1 MPITNTKYAFSGVQ
15 STTSPQIIYT
25 ETQQPAKQEQVKSIY
40 SNFWNLFDTDP
51 NQADIQVDYNQLIN
65 KKWLQDQNNLLKIA
79 GGPGF
84 NEKDFRK
91 LGEAAL
97 NYKKYYDENG
107 EYIGNNTRK
116 ALKAK
121 EVYDKYLA
129 RVGQFAQSLKQ
140 KRYKIDENGNP
151 VLVYE
156 GAEGFKDGYN
166 TADEAKAAYAQQQQY
181 NKDARSWAGRNY
193 MDKKDWGAL
202 KYEQEN
208 KFTNHDTVIDHLV
221 SLAGPNISEELI
233 AQAKRGSTWGKASN
247 QIFQAALD
255 NLAKTNYREAKALYN
270 SINGLY
276 GKNDKNFQFFNNT
289 SLYDGSN
296 AFTNANKRNWLES
309 EAGVADVTN
318 FYQNNNDPKLN
329 GYDDDYQDY
338 LKEQEKYKKWQKENG
353 GFGASYSTQFKQG
366 GKMNKYQQG
375 GQAPT
380 AAQMVLQALSAAQQ
394 GDQSGLQQLF
404 SDKKTA
410 QAVIQQLQ
418 KEAQEGSEE
427 AIQALEALKQIM
439 SGSKKQATMAQKG
452 AKLSY
457 IHRLATG
464 CPPGMEI
471 TYFKRGGRLCKA
483 CIEKAKKAKEGA
495 SLDNIIAKNKRRYP
509 GITDDQAAGRAPIRK
524 NGKDYYLDGDG
535 VLGEASKKGKY
546 GFGGFLE
553 YFKSGG
559 KNSVKRVSKEITD
572 DGYEMKFSDGT
583 SSNYGRNPMNGK
595 SVAIGRDGKTYKGE
609 KADSVLINDSQKTV
623 PAIKANKKKS
633 MACGGKAKKPKC
645 GTKAKCGAELE
656 KCGGKT
662 PMTKCGGKA
671 PMDKCGGKTT
681 LAKCGTE
688 LKKCGGKAKKSSPK
702 KPVVNKDKCGGKAK
716 KHAIGG
722 NLELLK
728 YMILNYNK

>member
-1 MPITNTKYAFSGVQ
+1 MPLEYDFNGIRRNTPSK
-15 STTSPQIIYT
+15 TTKT
-25 ETQQPAKQEQVKSIY
+25 IY
-40 SNFWNLFDTDP
+40 SNFENLFDDDNDP
-51 NQADIQVDYNQLIN
+51 LNGITLNYNNFTN
-65 KKWLQDQNNLLKIA
+65 KQWLRDRNNRLKIA

-91 LGEAAL
+91 FGESAL
-97 NYKKYYDENG
+97 NYYKYYDDQDTLLPNVDPG
-107 EYIGNNTRK
+107 K

-121 EVYDKYLA
+121 EEYEKYMT
-129 RVGQFAQSLKQ
+129 RVGQFAQGLRQ
-140 KRYKIDENGNP
+140 KRYGVDENGNP
-151 VLVYE
+151 LEYYE
-156 GAEGFKDGYN
+156 GEKEFTEGVKYN
-166 TADEAKAAYAQQQQY
+166 TADEARAAYAQQQQY

-193 MDKKDWGAL
+193 MDDSKYWNNQNVYDQNLEETHENVINKLAEIAGINDSDLISKAKSGNVWGANSDAIF
-202 KYEQEN
+202 K
-208 KFTNHDTVIDHLV
+208 KAIDT
-221 SLAGPNISEELI
+221 LAAKNYK
-233 AQAKRGSTWGKASN
+233 QAV
-247 QIFQAALD
+247 Q
-255 NLAKTNYREAKALYN
+255 LYN
-270 SINGLY
+270 QVKRMY
-276 GKNDKNFQFFNNT
+276 GSNKSLKFAKNST
-289 SLYDGSN
+289 LYDGSN
-296 AFTNANKRNWLES
+296 AFTDANKRNWLES
-309 EAGVADVTN
+309 KAGVQDVN
-318 FYQNNNDPKLN
+318 QFYENSNSNS
-329 GYDDDYQDY
+329 GYMGDYQDY
-338 LKEQEKYKKWQKENG
+338 VKKQKETADWQKKNG

-380 AAQMVLQALSAAQQ
+380 AAKMVLQALSAAQQ

-439 SGSKKQATMAQKG
+439 GGSKKQATIAQKG

-464 CPPGMEI
+464 CPPGTEM
-471 TYFKRGGRLCKA
+471 TYFKKGGRLCKA

-495 SLDNIIAKNKRRYP
+495 SLDSIIAKNKKRYP

-524 NGKDYYLDGDG
+524 NGKDYYLGGDG

-559 KNSVKRVSKEITD
+559 KNPVKRVSKEITD

-595 SVAIGRDGKTYKGE
+595 SVAIGRDGKTYTGE
-609 KADSVLINDSQKTV
+609 KADSVLRTDSQKTV

-633 MACGGKAKKPKC
+633 MACGGKAKK
-645 GTKAKCGAELE
+645 
-656 KCGGKT
+656 
-662 PMTKCGGKA
+662 
-671 PMDKCGGKTT
+671 
-681 LAKCGTE
+681 
-688 LKKCGGKAKKSSPK
+688 SSPK
-702 KPVVNKDKCGGKAK
+702 KPAVKKDMCGGKAK

-728 YMILNYNK
+728 SMILNYNK

>member
-1 MPITNTKYAFSGVQ
+1 MPEYSFIGIKRSTPAQIQYAATQQ
-15 STTSPQIIYT
+15 STPSKTT
-25 ETQQPAKQEQVKSIY
+25 KTIY
-40 SNFWNLFDTDP
+40 SNFEDLFDED
-51 NQADIQVDYNQLIN
+51 NNLSNGFKVNYNNLIN
-65 KKWLQDQNNLLKIA
+65 KQWLRDRNNRLKIA

-91 LGEAAL
+91 FGESAL
-97 NYKKYYDENG
+97 NYQKYYDDQG
-107 EYIGNNTRK
+107 VLRPGVDSGK

-121 EVYDKYLA
+121 EEYEKYQT
-129 RVGQFAQSLKQ
+129 RVGQFAQSLRQ
-140 KRYKIDENGNP
+140 TRYGVDENGNP
-151 VLVYE
+151 IEYYE
-156 GAEGFKDGYN
+156 GEKEFTEGDKYN
-166 TADEAKAAYAQQQQY
+166 TADEARAAYAQQQQY

-193 MDKKDWGAL
+193 MEKNNWDAL
-202 KYEQEN
+202 KYDPAN
-208 KFTNHDTVIDHLV
+208 GFKDHDTVIDHLV
-221 SLAGPNISEELI
+221 SLAGDNISKETI
-233 AQAKRGSTWGKASN
+233 DKAKKGGIWGNASN

-255 NLAKTNYREAKALYN
+255 NLAKTNYKEAIELYN
-270 SINGLY
+270 SIRNKYSDTGSFRFEK
-276 GKNDKNFQFFNNT
+276 GAT
-289 SLYDGSN
+289 LYDGSN
-296 AFTNANKRNWLES
+296 AFTDANKRNWLES
-309 EAGVADVTN
+309 EAGVNDVN
-318 FYQNNNDPKLN
+318 KFYETYKGNS
-329 GYDDDYQDY
+329 GYMDDYQDY
-338 LKEQEKYKKWQKENG
+338 VKKQKEVADWQKENG

-439 SGSKKQATMAQKG
+439 SGSKKQATIAQKG

-464 CPPGMEI
+464 CPPGMEM
-471 TYFKRGGRLCKA
+471 TYFKKGGRICKA

-495 SLDNIIAKNKRRYP
+495 SLDNIIAKNKERYP

-546 GFGGFLE
+546 GFGGFFE

-559 KNSVKRVSKEITD
+559 KNPVKRVSKEITD

-595 SVAIGRDGKTYKGE
+595 SVAIGRDGKTYTGE
-609 KADSVLINDSQKTV
+609 KADSVLRTDSQKTV

-633 MACGGKAKKPKC
+633 MACGGKAKKSKC

-662 PMTKCGGKA
+662 PM
-671 PMDKCGGKTT
+671 DKCGGKTT
-681 LAKCGTE
+681 LAKCGAE
-688 LKKCGGKAKKSSPK
+688 LEKCGGKAKKISSK
-702 KPVVNKDKCGGKAK
+702 KPTVNKDKCGGKAK

>member
-1 MPITNTKYAFSGVQ
+1 MAI
-15 STTSPQIIYT
+15 
-25 ETQQPAKQEQVKSIY
+25 E
-40 SNFWNLFDTDP
+40 
-51 NQADIQVDYNQLIN
+51 IN
-65 KKWLQDQNNLLKIA
+65 KENNTENNTVTVQTPWGYSPRNQVTQVNRTPTIYDQSLTQGLSTLLQQNSSISDLSSDEHL
-79 GGPGF
+79 GGQEVNRYFKAKNF
-84 NEKDFRK
+84 NANNSEKDTFKRYMNNRK
-91 LGEAAL
+91 
-97 NYKKYYDENG
+97 NQ
-107 EYIGNNTRK
+107 
-116 ALKAK
+116 
-121 EVYDKYLA
+121 KYLGSSQYKYDQTVLNGMLQRANEMDA
-129 RVGQFAQSLKQ
+129 RYDPLTGDKFYYGEKGYDQGVSASDWQTANSQYTTARENYAKSLIASKYNDYLKQ
-140 KRYKIDENGNP
+140 KLNDDTWKGDNSYGWNGTPGLTKAN
-151 VLVYE
+151 VYRLIQ
-156 GAEGFKDGYN
+156 
-166 TADEAKAAYAQQQQY
+166 KA
-181 NKDARSWAGRNY
+181 
-193 MDKKDWGAL
+193 
-202 KYEQEN
+202 
-208 KFTNHDTVIDHLV
+208 
-221 SLAGPNISEELI
+221 
-233 AQAKRGSTWGKASN
+233 
-247 QIFQAALD
+247 
-255 NLAKTNYREAKALYN
+255 
-270 SINGLY
+270 
-276 GKNDKNFQFFNNT
+276 
-289 SLYDGSN
+289 
-296 AFTNANKRNWLES
+296 
-309 EAGVADVTN
+309 
-318 FYQNNNDPKLN
+318 
-329 GYDDDYQDY
+329 
-338 LKEQEKYKKWQKENG
+338 QKENG
-353 GFGASYSTQFKQG
+353 LVLGSGKTLANYENADLNNFIFGDKSKAAFGEALKYYKSYNPALYNAIIKDENFKNFIGNESYTEIKDLDPKQEGLGEWWNTTGKIDQRLVNEIDEQANNTQEVRNYLKQQQEAQQRQSTPAKFTSATLTLFKQG

-495 SLDNIIAKNKRRYP
+495 S
-509 GITDDQAAGRAPIRK
+509 
-524 NGKDYYLDGDG
+524 GDG
-535 VLGEASKKGKY
+535 VLSEAPKRSKY
-546 GFGGFLE
+546 GFGGFFE

-559 KNSVKRVSKEITD
+559 KNPVKRVSKEITD

-595 SVAIGRDGKTYKGE
+595 SVAIGRDGKTYTGE
-609 KADSVLINDSQKTV
+609 KADSVLRTDSQKTV

-633 MACGGKAKKPKC
+633 MACGGKAKKSKC

-702 KPVVNKDKCGGKAK
+702 KPIVNKDKCGGKAK

>member
-1 MPITNTKYAFSGVQ
+1 MGIKYSFTGIERDTPTQMQYAATQKPIPSRTTK
-15 STTSPQIIYT
+15 T
-25 ETQQPAKQEQVKSIY
+25 IY
-40 SNFWNLFDTDP
+40 SNFEDLFDED
-51 NQADIQVDYNQLIN
+51 NNLSNGFKLNYNNLIN
-65 KKWLQDQNNLLKIA
+65 KQWLRDRNNRLKIA

-91 LGEAAL
+91 FGEAAL
-97 NYKKYYDENG
+97 NYKKYYTDNDEYREG
-107 EYIGNNTRK
+107 TNTRE

-121 EVYDKYLA
+121 EDYEKYLA
-129 RVGQFAQSLKQ
+129 IVGQFAQGLRQ
-140 KRYKIDENGNP
+140 KRYGVDENGNP
-151 VLVYE
+151 VEYYE
-156 GAEGFKDGYN
+156 GEEKFNKEGKYN
-166 TADEAKAAYAQQQQY
+166 TAEEAKAAYAQQQQY

-193 MDKKDWGAL
+193 MEDSEYWDGQNVYDPNLGQTHEDVINKLANIAEITDSDLISKAKQGKVWGTNSDAIFRKAIDTLAAKD
-202 KYEQEN
+202 YQ
-208 KFTNHDTVIDHLV
+208 
-221 SLAGPNISEELI
+221 
-233 AQAKRGSTWGKASN
+233 KAV
-247 QIFQAALD
+247 Q
-255 NLAKTNYREAKALYN
+255 LYN
-270 SINGLY
+270 QVKGMY
-276 GKNDKNFQFFNNT
+276 GSDKPLQFVKNFT
-289 SLYDGSN
+289 LYDGSN
-296 AFTNANKRNWLES
+296 AFTKANKRNWLES
-309 EAGVADVTN
+309 KAGVEDVKN
-318 FYQNNNDPKLN
+318 YYNRDGQNP
-329 GYDDDYQDY
+329 GYMDDYQDY
-338 LKEQEKYKKWQKENG
+338 VKKQKEVADWQKENG

-439 SGSKKQATMAQKG
+439 GGSKKQATMAQKG

-464 CPPGMEI
+464 CPPGMEM
-471 TYFKRGGRLCKA
+471 TYFKKGGRLCKA

-495 SLDNIIAKNKRRYP
+495 SLDNIIAKNKERYP

-524 NGKDYYLDGDG
+524 NGKDYYLGGDG
-535 VLGEASKKGKY
+535 VLSEAPKRSKY
-546 GFGGFLE
+546 GFGGFFE
-553 YFKSGG
+553 YFK
-559 KNSVKRVSKEITD
+559 
-572 DGYEMKFSDGT
+572 
-583 SSNYGRNPMNGK
+583 
-595 SVAIGRDGKTYKGE
+595 
-609 KADSVLINDSQKTV
+609 
-623 PAIKANKKKS
+623 
-633 MACGGKAKKPKC
+633 CGGKPKKPKC

-656 KCGGKT
+656 KCGGKTPMDKCGGKT

>member
-1 MPITNTKYAFSGVQ
+1 MPNPNTNTNTKYAFSGIQ
-15 STTSPQIIYT
+15 STTSPQIIYSQ
-25 ETQQPAKQEQVKSIY
+25 TQQPAKQEQVKSIY
-40 SNFWNLFDTDP
+40 SNFWDLFDEDP
-51 NQADIQVDYNQLIN
+51 NQADIQVDYNKLMD

-79 GGPGF
+79 GGTGF

-97 NYKKYYDENG
+97 KYKQYYGPNG
-107 EYIGNNTRK
+107 EYIGNDTKK

-140 KRYKIDENGNP
+140 KRYTVDKDGNP

-156 GAEGFKDGYN
+156 GAEGFNDGYN

-208 KFTNHDTVIDHLV
+208 KFTNHDAVIDHLV

-309 EAGVADVTN
+309 EAGVADVTD

-329 GYDDDYQDY
+329 GYDDDYKDY

-483 CIEKAKKAKEGA
+483 CIEKAKKAKERA
-495 SLDNIIAKNKRRYP
+495 SS
-509 GITDDQAAGRAPIRK
+509 
-524 NGKDYYLDGDG
+524 DG
-535 VLGEASKKGKY
+535 VLSEAPKRSKY
-546 GFGGFLE
+546 GFGGFFE

-559 KNSVKRVSKEITD
+559 KNPVKRVSKEITD

-595 SVAIGRDGKTYKGE
+595 SVAIGRDGKTYTGE
-609 KADSVLINDSQKTV
+609 KADSVLRTDSQKTV

-633 MACGGKAKKPKC
+633 MACGGKAKKSKC
-645 GTKAKCGAELE
+645 GTKAKCGAELK

-662 PMTKCGGKA
+662 

-681 LAKCGTE
+681 LAKCGAE
-688 LKKCGGKAKKSSPK
+688 LEKCGGKAKKISSK
-702 KPVVNKDKCGGKAK
+702 KPAVNKDKCGGKAK

>member
-1 MPITNTKYAFSGVQ
+1 MAIENNKENNTENNTITVQ
-15 STTSPQIIYT
+15 TPWGYSPRNQVTQVNRTPTIYDQSLTQGLSTLV
-25 ETQQPAKQEQVKSIY
+25 QQNSSISDLSNDAHLGGQEVNRYFKAK
-40 SNFWNLFDTDP
+40 NFN
-51 NQADIQVDYNQLIN
+51 A
-65 KKWLQDQNNLLKIA
+65 NNL
-79 GGPGF
+79 
-84 NEKDFRK
+84 EKDTFKR
-91 LGEAAL
+91 
-97 NYKKYYDENG
+97 YM
-107 EYIGNNTRK
+107 NNRNNQ
-116 ALKAK
+116 
-121 EVYDKYLA
+121 KYLGSSQYKYDQTVLNGMLQRANEMDA
-129 RVGQFAQSLKQ
+129 RYDPLTGDKFYYGEKGYDQGVSASDWQTANSQYTTARENYAKSLIASKYNDYLKQ
-140 KRYKIDENGNP
+140 KLNDNTWKGDSSYGWNGTPGLTKANVYRLIQKAQKENGL
-151 VLVYE
+151 VLGSGKTLANYE
-156 GAEGFKDGYN
+156 NTDLNNFKFGDKS
-166 TADEAKAAYAQQQQY
+166 KAAF
-181 NKDARSWAGRNY
+181 GE
-193 MDKKDWGAL
+193 AL
-202 KYEQEN
+202 EYYKSHN
-208 KFTNHDTVIDHLV
+208 
-221 SLAGPNISEELI
+221 P
-233 AQAKRGSTWGKASN
+233 
-247 QIFQAALD
+247 
-255 NLAKTNYREAKALYN
+255 ALYN
-270 SINGLY
+270 AII
-276 GKNDKNFQFFNNT
+276 KDKNFQNFIGNENYTEIKDLDPKQEGLGEWWDTTGKIDSRLVNDIDEKANNT
-289 SLYDGSN
+289 QEV
-296 AFTNANKRNWLES
+296 R
-309 EAGVADVTN
+309 
-318 FYQNNNDPKLN
+318 
-329 GYDDDYQDY
+329 DY
-338 LKEQEKYKKWQKENG
+338 LKKQQEAQQRQ
-353 GFGASYSTQFKQG
+353 STPAKFTSATLTLFKQG

-471 TYFKRGGRLCKA
+471 TYFKKGGRLCKA

-495 SLDNIIAKNKRRYP
+495 SGNEVLSEAPKR
-509 GITDDQAAGRAPIRK
+509 
-524 NGKDYYLDGDG
+524 
-535 VLGEASKKGKY
+535 SKY
-546 GFGGFLE
+546 GFGGFFE

-559 KNSVKRVSKEITD
+559 KNPVKRVSKEITD

-595 SVAIGRDGKTYKGE
+595 SVAIGRDGKTYTGE
-609 KADSVLINDSQKTV
+609 KADSVLRTDSQKTV

-633 MACGGKAKKPKC
+633 MACGGKAKKSKC
-645 GTKAKCGAELE
+645 GTKAKCGAELK

-662 PMTKCGGKA
+662 

-681 LAKCGTE
+681 LAKCGAE
-688 LKKCGGKAKKSSPK
+688 LEKCGGKAKKISSK

>member
-1 MPITNTKYAFSGVQ
+1 MAIDNNKENNKENNTGIVQ
-15 STTSPQIIYT
+15 TPWGYSPRNQVTQVNRTPTIYDQSLTQGLSTLL
-25 ETQQPAKQEQVKSIY
+25 QQNSSISDLSSDEHLGGQEVNRYFKAK
-40 SNFWNLFDTDP
+40 NFN
-51 NQADIQVDYNQLIN
+51 A
-65 KKWLQDQNNLLKIA
+65 NNL
-79 GGPGF
+79 
-84 NEKDFRK
+84 EKDTFKRYMNNRK
-91 LGEAAL
+91 
-97 NYKKYYDENG
+97 NQ
-107 EYIGNNTRK
+107 
-116 ALKAK
+116 
-121 EVYDKYLA
+121 KYLGSSQYMYDQTVLNGMLQRANEMDA
-129 RVGQFAQSLKQ
+129 RYDPLTGNKFYYGEEGYDQGVSASDWQTANSQYTTARENYAKSLIASKYNDYLKQ
-140 KRYKIDENGNP
+140 KLNDDTWKGDDSYGWNGTPGLTKEN
-151 VLVYE
+151 VYRLIQ
-156 GAEGFKDGYN
+156 
-166 TADEAKAAYAQQQQY
+166 KA
-181 NKDARSWAGRNY
+181 
-193 MDKKDWGAL
+193 
-202 KYEQEN
+202 
-208 KFTNHDTVIDHLV
+208 
-221 SLAGPNISEELI
+221 
-233 AQAKRGSTWGKASN
+233 
-247 QIFQAALD
+247 
-255 NLAKTNYREAKALYN
+255 
-270 SINGLY
+270 
-276 GKNDKNFQFFNNT
+276 
-289 SLYDGSN
+289 
-296 AFTNANKRNWLES
+296 
-309 EAGVADVTN
+309 
-318 FYQNNNDPKLN
+318 
-329 GYDDDYQDY
+329 
-338 LKEQEKYKKWQKENG
+338 QKENG
-353 GFGASYSTQFKQG
+353 LVLGSGKTLADYENTDLNNFIFGDKSKAAFGEALKYYKSYNPALYNAIIKDQNFKNFIGNESYTEIKDLDPKQEGLGEWWNTTGKIDQRLVNEIDEQANNTQAVRDYLKQQQEAQQKQRTPAKFTSATLTLLKRG

-495 SLDNIIAKNKRRYP
+495 SLNNIIAKNKERYP

-524 NGKDYYLDGDG
+524 NGKDYYLGGDG
-535 VLGEASKKGKY
+535 VLSEAPKRSKY
-546 GFGGFLE
+546 GFGGFFE

-559 KNSVKRVSKEITD
+559 KNPVKRVSKEITD

-595 SVAIGRDGKTYKGE
+595 SVAIGRDGKTYTGE
-609 KADSVLINDSQKTV
+609 KADSVLRTDSQKTV
-623 PAIKANKKKS
+623 PAIKANKKES
-633 MACGGKAKKPKC
+633 MACGGKAKKSKC
-645 GTKAKCGAELE
+645 RIKAKCGAELE

>member
-1 MPITNTKYAFSGVQ
+1 MADPNTNTTYSFSGIQ
-15 STTSPQIIYT
+15 STTSPQIIYSQ
-25 ETQQPAKQEQVKSIY
+25 TQQPAKQEQVKSIY
-40 SNFWNLFDTDP
+40 SNFWDLFDENP
-51 NQADIQVDYNQLIN
+51 NQADIQVDYNKLMN

-79 GGPGF
+79 GGTGF

-97 NYKKYYDENG
+97 NYQKYYDPNG
-107 EYIGNNTRK
+107 KYIGNDTKK

-140 KRYKIDENGNP
+140 KRYTVDKDGNP

-166 TADEAKAAYAQQQQY
+166 TADEAKAAYTQKQQY

-193 MDKKDWGAL
+193 MEKKDWGAL
-202 KYEQEN
+202 KYKQEN
-208 KFTNHDTVIDHLV
+208 KFTNHDAVIDHLV

-276 GKNDKNFQFFNNT
+276 GKNDENFQFFNNT

-296 AFTNANKRNWLES
+296 AFTDANKRNWLES
-309 EAGVADVTN
+309 KAGVDDVTD
-318 FYQNNNDPKLN
+318 FYKNDNPEFN
-329 GYDDDYQDY
+329 GYYDDYKDY
-338 LKEQEKYKKWQKENG
+338 VKNQEEYKKWQKENG

-464 CPPGMEI
+464 CPPGMEM
-471 TYFKRGGRLCKA
+471 TYFKKGGRLCKA

-495 SLDNIIAKNKRRYP
+495 SLDNIIAKNKERYP

-524 NGKDYYLDGDG
+524 NGKDYYLGGDG
-535 VLGEASKKGKY
+535 VLSEAPKRSKY
-546 GFGGFLE
+546 GFGGFFE
-553 YFKSGG
+553 YFK
-559 KNSVKRVSKEITD
+559 
-572 DGYEMKFSDGT
+572 
-583 SSNYGRNPMNGK
+583 
-595 SVAIGRDGKTYKGE
+595 
-609 KADSVLINDSQKTV
+609 
-623 PAIKANKKKS
+623 
-633 MACGGKAKKPKC
+633 CGGKPKKPKC

-656 KCGGKT
+656 KCGGKTPMDKCGGKT

-728 YMILNYNK
+728 SMILNYNK

>member
-1 MPITNTKYAFSGVQ
+1 MAIENNKENNIENNTVTVQ
-15 STTSPQIIYT
+15 TPWGYSPRNQVTQVNRIPTIYDQSLTQGLSTLL
-25 ETQQPAKQEQVKSIY
+25 QQNSSISDLSSDEHLGGQEVNRYFKAK
-40 SNFWNLFDTDP
+40 NFN
-51 NQADIQVDYNQLIN
+51 A
-65 KKWLQDQNNLLKIA
+65 NNS
-79 GGPGF
+79 
-84 NEKDFRK
+84 EKDTFKRYMNNRK
-91 LGEAAL
+91 
-97 NYKKYYDENG
+97 NQ
-107 EYIGNNTRK
+107 
-116 ALKAK
+116 
-121 EVYDKYLA
+121 KYLGSSQYKYDQTVLNGMLQRANEMDA
-129 RVGQFAQSLKQ
+129 RYDPLTGDKFYYGEKGYDQGVSASDWQTANSQYTTARENYAKSLIASKYNDYLKQ
-140 KRYKIDENGNP
+140 KLNDDTWKGDNSYGWNGTPGLTKAN
-151 VLVYE
+151 VYRLIQ
-156 GAEGFKDGYN
+156 
-166 TADEAKAAYAQQQQY
+166 KA
-181 NKDARSWAGRNY
+181 
-193 MDKKDWGAL
+193 
-202 KYEQEN
+202 
-208 KFTNHDTVIDHLV
+208 
-221 SLAGPNISEELI
+221 
-233 AQAKRGSTWGKASN
+233 
-247 QIFQAALD
+247 
-255 NLAKTNYREAKALYN
+255 
-270 SINGLY
+270 
-276 GKNDKNFQFFNNT
+276 
-289 SLYDGSN
+289 
-296 AFTNANKRNWLES
+296 
-309 EAGVADVTN
+309 
-318 FYQNNNDPKLN
+318 
-329 GYDDDYQDY
+329 
-338 LKEQEKYKKWQKENG
+338 QKENG
-353 GFGASYSTQFKQG
+353 LVLGSGKTLANYENADLNNFIFGDKSKAAFGEALKYYKSYNPALYNAIIKDENFKNFIGNESYTEIKDLDPKQEGLGEWWNTTGKIDQRLVNEIDEQANNTQEVRNYLKQQQEAQQRQSTPAKFTSATLTLFKQG

-495 SLDNIIAKNKRRYP
+495 SGDEVLSEAPKR
-509 GITDDQAAGRAPIRK
+509 
-524 NGKDYYLDGDG
+524 
-535 VLGEASKKGKY
+535 SKY
-546 GFGGFLE
+546 GFGGFFE

-559 KNSVKRVSKEITD
+559 KNPVKRVSKEITD

-595 SVAIGRDGKTYKGE
+595 SVAIGRDGKTYTGE
-609 KADSVLINDSQKTV
+609 KADSVLRTDSQKTV

-633 MACGGKAKKPKC
+633 MACGGKAKKSKC

-671 PMDKCGGKTT
+671 PMDKCGGKTA

-702 KPVVNKDKCGGKAK
+702 KPIVNKDKCGGKAK

>member
-1 MPITNTKYAFSGVQ
+1 MAEPKYKFTGIERDTPTRTQYAAAQKPTPSRITKT
-15 STTSPQIIYT
+15 
-25 ETQQPAKQEQVKSIY
+25 IY
-40 SNFWNLFDTDP
+40 SNFEDLFDDDNNIDNGVTL
-51 NQADIQVDYNQLIN
+51 NYNNLIN
-65 KKWLQDQNNLLKIA
+65 KQWLRDRNNRLKIA

-91 LGEAAL
+91 FGEAAL
-97 NYKKYYDENG
+97 NYKKYYTDNDEYREG
-107 EYIGNNTRK
+107 TNTRE

-121 EVYDKYLA
+121 EEYEKYLA
-129 RVGQFAQSLKQ
+129 RVGQFAQSLRQ
-140 KRYKIDENGNP
+140 KRYGVDENGNP
-151 VLVYE
+151 IEYYE
-156 GAEGFKDGYN
+156 GEEKFGTEGNNYS

-193 MDKKDWGAL
+193 MEDSKYWDGQNVYDQNLGQTHEDVINNLANIAGITDSDLISKAKSKNIWGA
-202 KYEQEN
+202 N
-208 KFTNHDTVIDHLV
+208 SD
-221 SLAGPNISEELI
+221 A
-233 AQAKRGSTWGKASN
+233 
-247 QIFQAALD
+247 IFQKAIDTLAAKDYL
-255 NLAKTNYREAKALYN
+255 KAVQLYN
-270 SINGLY
+270 QVKGMY
-276 GKNDKNFQFFNNT
+276 GSDKPLKFAKNFT
-289 SLYDGSN
+289 LYDGSN
-296 AFTNANKRNWLES
+296 AFTKANKRNWLES
-309 EAGVADVTN
+309 KAGVEDVKS
-318 FYQNNNDPKLN
+318 YYDRDKQNP
-329 GYDDDYQDY
+329 GYMDDYQDY
-338 LKEQEKYKKWQKENG
+338 VQKQKEVADWQKENG

-439 SGSKKQATMAQKG
+439 GGSKKQATMAQKG

-471 TYFKRGGRLCKA
+471 TYFKRGGQICKA

-524 NGKDYYLDGDG
+524 NGKDYYLGGDG
-535 VLGEASKKGKY
+535 VLSEAPKRSKY
-546 GFGGFLE
+546 GFGGFFE
-553 YFKSGG
+553 YFKCGG
-559 KNSVKRVSKEITD
+559 KNPVKRVSKEITD

-595 SVAIGRDGKTYKGE
+595 SVAIGRDGKTYTGE
-609 KADSVLINDSQKTV
+609 KADSVLRTDSQKTV

-633 MACGGKAKKPKC
+633 MACGGKAKKSKC
-645 GTKAKCGAELE
+645 GTKAKCGAELK

-662 PMTKCGGKA
+662 

-681 LAKCGTE
+681 LAKCGAE
-688 LKKCGGKAKKSSPK
+688 LEKCGGKAKKISSK

>member
-1 MPITNTKYAFSGVQ
+1 MADPNTNTNTTYSFSGIQ
-15 STTSPQIIYT
+15 STTSPQIIYSQ
-25 ETQQPAKQEQVKSIY
+25 TQQPAKQKQVKSIY

-51 NQADIQVDYNQLIN
+51 NQADIQVDYNKLMD

-79 GGPGF
+79 RGTGF

-97 NYKKYYDENG
+97 KYKQYYGPNG
-107 EYIGNNTRK
+107 EYIGNDTKK

-140 KRYKIDENGNP
+140 KRYTVDKDGNP

-156 GAEGFKDGYN
+156 GAEGFDDGYE
-166 TADEAKAAYAQQQQY
+166 TADAAKAAYTQQQQY
-181 NKDARSWAGRNY
+181 NKDARSWAGKNY
-193 MDKKDWGAL
+193 MENEEYWKAL
-202 KYEQEN
+202 KDDSFN
-208 KFTNHDTVIDHLV
+208 NFADHDAVIDYLV
-221 SLAGPNISEELI
+221 SQAGDDISKETI
-233 AQAKRGSTWGKASN
+233 AQAKKGKVWGDYSN

-255 NLAKTNYREAKALYN
+255 NVAKTNYKKAVQLYN

-276 GKNDKNFQFFNNT
+276 GKKNKNFRFDGDT
-289 SLYDGSN
+289 TLYNGTN
-296 AFTNANKRNWLES
+296 AFTNTNKRNWLES
-309 EAGVADVTN
+309 RDGVNDITD
-318 FYQNNNDPKLN
+318 FYSKIKDDEDKS
-329 GYDDDYQDY
+329 GYLDDYDAY
-338 LKEQEKYKKWQKENG
+338 YKKQQEDNDWKKENG

-495 SLDNIIAKNKRRYP
+495 S
-509 GITDDQAAGRAPIRK
+509 
-524 NGKDYYLDGDG
+524 GDG
-535 VLGEASKKGKY
+535 VLSEAPKRSKY
-546 GFGGFLE
+546 GFGGFFE

-559 KNSVKRVSKEITD
+559 KNPVKRVSKEITD

-595 SVAIGRDGKTYKGE
+595 SVAIGRDGKTYTGE
-609 KADSVLINDSQKTV
+609 KADSVLRTDSQKTV

-633 MACGGKAKKPKC
+633 MACGGKAKKSKC
-645 GTKAKCGAELE
+645 GTKAKCGAELK

-662 PMTKCGGKA
+662 

-681 LAKCGTE
+681 LAKCGAE
-688 LKKCGGKAKKSSPK
+688 LEKCGGKAKKISSK

>member
-1 MPITNTKYAFSGVQ
+1 MAI
-15 STTSPQIIYT
+15 
-25 ETQQPAKQEQVKSIY
+25 E
-40 SNFWNLFDTDP
+40 
-51 NQADIQVDYNQLIN
+51 IN
-65 KKWLQDQNNLLKIA
+65 KENNTENNTVTVQTPWGYSPRNQVTQVNRTPTIYDQSLTQGLSTLLQQNSSISDLSSDEHL
-79 GGPGF
+79 GGQEVNRYFKAKNF
-84 NEKDFRK
+84 NANNSEKDTFKRYMNNRK
-91 LGEAAL
+91 NQKYLGSSQYKYDQTVL
-97 NYKKYYDENG
+97 NGMLQRANEMDARYDPLTGNKFYYG
-107 EYIGNNTRK
+107 EKGYDQGVSASDWQTANSQYTTARDDYAKSLI
-116 ALKAK
+116 AK
-121 EVYDKYLA
+121 EYDNYL
-129 RVGQFAQSLKQ
+129 QNSLKNTSWKDNSQ
-140 KRYKIDENGNP
+140 YGWTGGSELTQTD
-151 VLVYE
+151 VYNLIKHA
-156 GAEGFKDGYN
+156 G
-166 TADEAKAAYAQQQQY
+166 
-181 NKDARSWAGRNY
+181 DAGS
-193 MDKKDWGAL
+193 
-202 KYEQEN
+202 
-208 KFTNHDTVIDHLV
+208 
-221 SLAGPNISEELI
+221 ELI
-233 AQAKRGSTWGKASN
+233 LNKRLDAYSDNDYKNFKFGDKSKKA
-247 QIFQAALD
+247 F
-255 NLAKTNYREAKALYN
+255 AKALDYYKKNNPALYNAILNSNNYGEFLGNNANYTKIDRLEPTKEGMSKWWEETKNNNQKLVN
-270 SINGLY
+270 SI
-276 GKNDKNFQFFNNT
+276 DEQ
-289 SLYDGSN
+289 
-296 AFTNANKRNWLES
+296 ANSTANVKQYL
-309 EAGVADVTN
+309 
-318 FYQNNNDPKLN
+318 
-329 GYDDDYQDY
+329 DD
-338 LKEQEKYKKWQKENG
+338 QKE
-353 GFGASYSTQFKQG
+353 AQQKQSTPAKFTSANLTLFKQG

-495 SLDNIIAKNKRRYP
+495 SGN
-509 GITDDQAAGRAPIRK
+509 
-524 NGKDYYLDGDG
+524 G
-535 VLGEASKKGKY
+535 VLSEAPKRSKY
-546 GFGGFLE
+546 GFGGFFE

-559 KNSVKRVSKEITD
+559 KNPVKRVSKEITD

-595 SVAIGRDGKTYKGE
+595 SVAIGRDGKTYTGE
-609 KADSVLINDSQKTV
+609 KADSVLRTDSQKTV

-633 MACGGKAKKPKC
+633 MACGGKAKKSKC
-645 GTKAKCGAELE
+645 GTKAKCGAELK

-662 PMTKCGGKA
+662 

-702 KPVVNKDKCGGKAK
+702 KPIVNKDKCGGKAK

>member
-1 MPITNTKYAFSGVQ
+1 MPNYSFIGIKRDTPTQTQYAA
-15 STTSPQIIYT
+15 
-25 ETQQPAKQEQVKSIY
+25 TQQPTPSRTTKTIY
-40 SNFWNLFDTDP
+40 SNFEDLFDED
-51 NQADIQVDYNQLIN
+51 NNLDNGFKLNYNNLIN
-65 KKWLQDQNNLLKIA
+65 KQWLRDRNNRLKIA

-91 LGEAAL
+91 FGESAL
-97 NYKKYYDENG
+97 NYQKYYTDKDKLRSDVDSG
-107 EYIGNNTRK
+107 K

-121 EVYDKYLA
+121 EEYEKYLA
-129 RVGQFAQSLKQ
+129 RVGQFAQGLRQ
-140 KRYKIDENGNP
+140 KRYGVDENGNP
-151 VLVYE
+151 VEYYE
-156 GAEGFKDGYN
+156 GEEEFNKGGKYN
-166 TADEAKAAYAQQQQY
+166 TAEEAKAAYAQQQQY

-193 MDKKDWGAL
+193 MEKKDWDAL
-202 KYEQEN
+202 EYNPATSFKD
-208 KFTNHDTVIDHLV
+208 HDAVIDHLV
-221 SLAGPNISEELI
+221 SLAGDNISQETI
-233 AQAKRGSTWGKASN
+233 DKAKKGGIWGNASN

-255 NLAKTNYREAKALYN
+255 NLAKTNYREARALYN
-270 SINGLY
+270 SIRNKYSSTGSFRFEK
-276 GKNDKNFQFFNNT
+276 GAT
-289 SLYDGSN
+289 LYDGSN
-296 AFTNANKRNWLES
+296 AFTDANKRNWLES
-309 EAGVADVTN
+309 KAGVNDITN
-318 FYQNNNDPKLN
+318 FYKNDNPEFN
-329 GYDDDYQDY
+329 GYYDDYKDY
-338 LKEQEKYKKWQKENG
+338 VKNQEEYKKWQKENG

-464 CPPGMEI
+464 CPPGMEM
-471 TYFKRGGRLCKA
+471 TYFKKGGRLCKA

-495 SLDNIIAKNKRRYP
+495 SLDNIIAKNKERYP

-524 NGKDYYLDGDG
+524 NGKDYYLGGDG
-535 VLGEASKKGKY
+535 VLSEAPKRSKY
-546 GFGGFLE
+546 GFGGFFE
-553 YFKSGG
+553 YFK
-559 KNSVKRVSKEITD
+559 
-572 DGYEMKFSDGT
+572 
-583 SSNYGRNPMNGK
+583 
-595 SVAIGRDGKTYKGE
+595 
-609 KADSVLINDSQKTV
+609 
-623 PAIKANKKKS
+623 
-633 MACGGKAKKPKC
+633 CGGKPKKPKC

-656 KCGGKT
+656 KCGGKTPMDKCGGKT

-728 YMILNYNK
+728 SMILNYNK

>member
-15 STTSPQIIYT
+15 STNSPQIIYT

-107 EYIGNNTRK
+107 EYIGNDTRK

-208 KFTNHDTVIDHLV
+208 KFTNHDAVIDHLV
-221 SLAGPNISEELI
+221 SLAGDNISQETI
-233 AQAKRGSTWGKASN
+233 DKAKKGGIWGNASN

-439 SGSKKQATMAQKG
+439 SKSKKQATMAQKG

-471 TYFKRGGRLCKA
+471 TYYKRGGRLCKA
-483 CIEKAKKAKEGA
+483 CIEKAKKAKEGE
-495 SLDNIIAKNKRRYP
+495 KKK
-509 GITDDQAAGRAPIRK
+509 K
-524 NGKDYYLDGDG
+524 NGKDSYLGGDG
-535 VLGEASKKGKY
+535 VLSEAPKKGKY
-546 GFGGFLE
+546 GFGGFFE

-559 KNSVKRVSKEITD
+559 KNPVKRVSKEITD

-595 SVAIGRDGKTYKGE
+595 SVAIGRDGKTYTGE
-609 KADSVLINDSQKTV
+609 KADSVLRTDSQKTV

-633 MACGGKAKKPKC
+633 MACGGKAKKSKC
-645 GTKAKCGAELE
+645 GTKAKCGAELK

-662 PMTKCGGKA
+662 

-681 LAKCGTE
+681 LAKCGAE
-688 LKKCGGKAKKSSPK
+688 LEKCGGKAKKISSK

>member
-1 MPITNTKYAFSGVQ
+1 MAIENNKENNTENNTVTVQ
-15 STTSPQIIYT
+15 TPWGYSPRNQVTQVNRIPTIYDQSLTQGLSTLL
-25 ETQQPAKQEQVKSIY
+25 QQNSSISDLSSDEHLGGQEVNRYFKAK
-40 SNFWNLFDTDP
+40 NFN
-51 NQADIQVDYNQLIN
+51 A
-65 KKWLQDQNNLLKIA
+65 NNS
-79 GGPGF
+79 
-84 NEKDFRK
+84 EKDTFKRYMNNRK
-91 LGEAAL
+91 
-97 NYKKYYDENG
+97 NQ
-107 EYIGNNTRK
+107 
-116 ALKAK
+116 
-121 EVYDKYLA
+121 KYLA
-129 RVGQFAQSLKQ
+129 SSQYKYDQTVLNGMLQRANEMDARYDPLTGDKFYYGEKGYDQGVSASDWQTANSQYTTARENYAKSLIASKYNDYLKQ
-140 KRYKIDENGNP
+140 KLNDDTWKSDKSYGWN
-151 VLVYE
+151 
-156 GAEGFKDGYN
+156 GAEN
-166 TADEAKAAYAQQQQY
+166 LTKANVY
-181 NKDARSWAGRNY
+181 R
-193 MDKKDWGAL
+193 
-202 KYEQEN
+202 
-208 KFTNHDTVIDHLV
+208 
-221 SLAGPNISEELI
+221 LI
-233 AQAKRGSTWGKASN
+233 QKA
-247 QIFQAALD
+247 
-255 NLAKTNYREAKALYN
+255 
-270 SINGLY
+270 
-276 GKNDKNFQFFNNT
+276 
-289 SLYDGSN
+289 
-296 AFTNANKRNWLES
+296 
-309 EAGVADVTN
+309 
-318 FYQNNNDPKLN
+318 
-329 GYDDDYQDY
+329 
-338 LKEQEKYKKWQKENG
+338 QKENG
-353 GFGASYSTQFKQG
+353 LVLGSGKTLANYENADLNNFIFGDKSKAAFGEALKYYKSYNPALYNAIIKDENFKNFIGNESYTEIKDLDPKQEGLGEWWNTTGKIDQRLVNEIDEQANNTQEVRNYLKKQQEAQQRQSTPAKFTSATLTLFKQG

-495 SLDNIIAKNKRRYP
+495 S
-509 GITDDQAAGRAPIRK
+509 
-524 NGKDYYLDGDG
+524 GDG
-535 VLGEASKKGKY
+535 VLSEAPKRSKY
-546 GFGGFLE
+546 GFGGFFE
-553 YFKSGG
+553 YFK
-559 KNSVKRVSKEITD
+559 
-572 DGYEMKFSDGT
+572 
-583 SSNYGRNPMNGK
+583 
-595 SVAIGRDGKTYKGE
+595 
-609 KADSVLINDSQKTV
+609 
-623 PAIKANKKKS
+623 
-633 MACGGKAKKPKC
+633 CGGKPKKPKC

-656 KCGGKT
+656 KCGGKTPMDKCGGKT

>member
-1 MPITNTKYAFSGVQ
+1 MAEPKYSFIGIERDTPTQTQYAAAQKPTSSRITKT
-15 STTSPQIIYT
+15 
-25 ETQQPAKQEQVKSIY
+25 IY
-40 SNFWNLFDTDP
+40 SNFEDLFDDDNNIDNGVTL
-51 NQADIQVDYNQLIN
+51 NYNNLIN
-65 KKWLQDQNNLLKIA
+65 KQWLRDRNNRLKIA

-91 LGEAAL
+91 FGESAL
-97 NYKKYYDENG
+97 NYQKYYDDQDVLRPG
-107 EYIGNNTRK
+107 IDSGK

-121 EVYDKYLA
+121 EQYEKYQT
-129 RVGQFAQSLKQ
+129 RVGQFAQGLRQ
-140 KRYKIDENGNP
+140 KRYGVDENGNP
-151 VLVYE
+151 IEYYE
-156 GAEGFKDGYN
+156 GEEKFGTEGNNYS

-181 NKDARSWAGRNY
+181 NKDARSWAGRDY
-193 MDKKDWGAL
+193 MENKDYWNNL
-202 KYEQEN
+202 KYDKDIWSDHN
-208 KFTNHDTVIDHLV
+208 AVIDHLV
-221 SLAGPNISEELI
+221 KVAGITDNDLI
-233 AQAKRGSTWGKASN
+233 GKAKSGKTWGTYSN

-255 NLAKTNYREAKALYN
+255 KLAKTDYKEAVKLHN
-270 SINGLY
+270 TINGLY
-276 GKNDKNFQFFNNT
+276 GGNNSNFTFYNNT
-289 SLYDGSN
+289 ALYNGNN
-296 AFTNANKRNWLES
+296 AFTNTNKRNWLES
-309 EAGVADVTN
+309 KAGV
-318 FYQNNNDPKLN
+318 
-329 GYDDDYQDY
+329 DDITDF
-338 LKEQEKYKKWQKENG
+338 YKKTNGDGDIEGYSDNYERYRKKQQEYNDWQKENG

-380 AAQMVLQALSAAQQ
+380 AAQVVLQALSAAQQ

-439 SGSKKQATMAQKG
+439 GGSKKQATMAQKG

-509 GITDDQAAGRAPIRK
+509 GITDDQAAGKAPIRK
-524 NGKDYYLDGDG
+524 NGKDYYLGGDG
-535 VLGEASKKGKY
+535 VLSEAPKRSKY
-546 GFGGFLE
+546 GFGGFFE

-559 KNSVKRVSKEITD
+559 KNPVKRVSKEITD

-583 SSNYGRNPMNGK
+583 SSNYGRNPMTGK
-595 SVAIGRDGKTYKGE
+595 SVAIGRDGKTYTGE
-609 KADSVLINDSQKTV
+609 KADSVLRTDSQKTV

-633 MACGGKAKKPKC
+633 MACGGKAKKSKC
-645 GTKAKCGAELE
+645 GTKAKCGAELK

-662 PMTKCGGKA
+662 

-681 LAKCGTE
+681 LAKCGAE
-688 LKKCGGKAKKSSPK
+688 LEKCGGKAKKISSK

>member
-1 MPITNTKYAFSGVQ
+1 MTLIDGITDNKYYGTLQGTPYYQAPTSPYEAIGYLFDKDPNKFSLRSYSRDDTLGRRELERYFKDNNVNLDRNTIEAMLRVYNSKSGKYNYGTNTARNAQDLQLISNALYSAKQGTRRFNPWTGEEYYAGDANYNSGVATEAQAQAIRKKYAPMQEKFATYLLDKAYSNYSNNFTSTETPVKDFEGIEGVWDGKGTIDNATAFKLIKEAGQDGELRIKNSWGNDNLLNNIKYGDRSKKAMDQALAYFKDNNASLYNKLVDNKDFLQKYTTDSSQWEKLNSTVSGKPLGKEDWFKSLTDEQKNQINSDVNNLENLQ
-15 STTSPQIIYT
+15 EFERTQIPTSTTMST
-25 ETQQPAKQEQVKSIY
+25 AFNV
-40 SNFWNLFDTDP
+40 
-51 NQADIQVDYNQLIN
+51 
-65 KKWLQDQNNLLKIA
+65 NNIK
-79 GGPGF
+79 
-84 NEKDFRK
+84 
-91 LGEAAL
+91 
-97 NYKKYYDENG
+97 
-107 EYIGNNTRK
+107 
-116 ALKAK
+116 
-121 EVYDKYLA
+121 
-129 RVGQFAQSLKQ
+129 
-140 KRYKIDENGNP
+140 
-151 VLVYE
+151 
-156 GAEGFKDGYN
+156 GYH
-166 TADEAKAAYAQQQQY
+166 K
-181 NKDARSWAGRNY
+181 
-193 MDKKDWGAL
+193 
-202 KYEQEN
+202 
-208 KFTNHDTVIDHLV
+208 
-221 SLAGPNISEELI
+221 
-233 AQAKRGSTWGKASN
+233 
-247 QIFQAALD
+247 
-255 NLAKTNYREAKALYN
+255 
-270 SINGLY
+270 
-276 GKNDKNFQFFNNT
+276 
-289 SLYDGSN
+289 
-296 AFTNANKRNWLES
+296 
-309 EAGVADVTN
+309 
-318 FYQNNNDPKLN
+318 
-329 GYDDDYQDY
+329 
-338 LKEQEKYKKWQKENG
+338 NG
-353 GFGASYSTQFKQG
+353 GT
-366 GKMNKYQQG
+366 MRKYQQG

-464 CPPGMEI
+464 CPPGMEM
-471 TYFKRGGRLCKA
+471 TYFKKGGRICKA

-495 SLDNIIAKNKRRYP
+495 SLDNIIAKNKERYP

-546 GFGGFLE
+546 GFGGFFE

-559 KNSVKRVSKEITD
+559 KNPVKRVSKEITD

-595 SVAIGRDGKTYKGE
+595 SVAIGRDGKTYTGE
-609 KADSVLINDSQKTV
+609 KADSVLRTDSQKTV

-633 MACGGKAKKPKC
+633 MACGGKAKKSKC

-662 PMTKCGGKA
+662 PM
-671 PMDKCGGKTT
+671 DKCGGKTT
-681 LAKCGTE
+681 LAKCGAE
-688 LKKCGGKAKKSSPK
+688 LEKCGGKAKKISSK
-702 KPVVNKDKCGGKAK
+702 KPTVNKDKCGGKAK

>member
-1 MPITNTKYAFSGVQ
+1 MPNYSFLGIERDTPTQTQYAATQKPTPSRTTK
-15 STTSPQIIYT
+15 T
-25 ETQQPAKQEQVKSIY
+25 IY
-40 SNFWNLFDTDP
+40 SNFENLFDED
-51 NQADIQVDYNQLIN
+51 NDLQNGFKLNYNNLIN
-65 KKWLQDQNNLLKIA
+65 KQWLRDRNNRLKIA

-91 LGEAAL
+91 FGEAAL
-97 NYKKYYDENG
+97 NYKKYYTDNDEYREG
-107 EYIGNNTRK
+107 TDTEK

-121 EVYDKYLA
+121 EEYEKYRA
-129 RVGQFAQSLKQ
+129 RVGQFAQGLRQ
-140 KRYKIDENGNP
+140 KRYGVDENGNP
-151 VLVYE
+151 IEYYE
-156 GAEGFKDGYN
+156 GEEEFNKENTYN
-166 TADEAKAAYAQQQQY
+166 TAEEAKAAYAQQQQY

-193 MDKKDWGAL
+193 MEKKDWDAL
-202 KYEQEN
+202 EYDPATSFKD
-208 KFTNHDTVIDHLV
+208 HDAVIDHLV
-221 SLAGPNISEELI
+221 SLAGNNVSQETIDK
-233 AQAKRGSTWGKASN
+233 AKKGGIWGNASN

-255 NLAKTNYREAKALYN
+255 NLAKTDYREARALYN
-270 SINGLY
+270 SIRNKY
-276 GKNDKNFQFFNNT
+276 SNT
-289 SLYDGSN
+289 GPFRFEKGATLYDGSN
-296 AFTNANKRNWLES
+296 AFTGANTRNWLES
-309 EAGVADVTN
+309 EAGVNDVN
-318 FYQNNNDPKLN
+318 QFYETYHGDP
-329 GYDDDYQDY
+329 GYMDDYQDY
-338 LKEQEKYKKWQKENG
+338 AKKQKEVADWQKKNG

-439 SGSKKQATMAQKG
+439 SRSKKQATMAQKG

-464 CPPGMEI
+464 CPPGMEM
-471 TYFKRGGRLCKA
+471 TYFKKGGRLCKA

-524 NGKDYYLDGDG
+524 NGKDYYLGGDG
-535 VLGEASKKGKY
+535 VLSEAPKRSKY
-546 GFGGFLE
+546 GFGGFFE
-553 YFKSGG
+553 YFK
-559 KNSVKRVSKEITD
+559 
-572 DGYEMKFSDGT
+572 
-583 SSNYGRNPMNGK
+583 
-595 SVAIGRDGKTYKGE
+595 
-609 KADSVLINDSQKTV
+609 
-623 PAIKANKKKS
+623 
-633 MACGGKAKKPKC
+633 CGGKPKKPKC

-656 KCGGKT
+656 KCGGKTPMDKCGGKT

-681 LAKCGTE
+681 VAKCGTE

-702 KPVVNKDKCGGKAK
+702 KPAVNKDKCGGKAK

>member
-1 MPITNTKYAFSGVQ
+1 MAIEINKENNTENNTVTVQTPWGYSPRNQVIQVNRTPTIYDQSLTQGLSTLLQQNSSISDLSSDEHLGGQEVNRYFKAKNFNANNSEKDTFKRYMNNRKNQKYLGSSQYKYDQTVLNGMLQRANEMDARYDPLTGDKFYYGEKGYDQGVSASDWQTANSQYTTARDDYARSLISKEYDDYLQNSLKDTSWKVDNQYGWNGDSKLTQTDVYNLIKHAGNAGSELILNKSLDAYSDGDYQHFIFGDKSKEAFAKALDYYKKNNPALYNAILNSSNYGEFLGNNAN
-15 STTSPQIIYT
+15 YT
-25 ETQQPAKQEQVKSIY
+25 KIDRLEPTKEGMSKWWEETKNNNQKLVKSI
-40 SNFWNLFDTDP
+40 DE
-51 NQADIQVDYNQLIN
+51 QANSTANVKQ
-65 KKWLQDQNNLLKIA
+65 
-79 GGPGF
+79 
-84 NEKDFRK
+84 
-91 LGEAAL
+91 
-97 NYKKYYDENG
+97 
-107 EYIGNNTRK
+107 
-116 ALKAK
+116 
-121 EVYDKYLA
+121 YLDD
-129 RVGQFAQSLKQ
+129 Q
-140 KRYKIDENGNP
+140 KR
-151 VLVYE
+151 
-156 GAEGFKDGYN
+156 
-166 TADEAKAAYAQQQQY
+166 AQQRQSTP
-181 NKDARSWAGRNY
+181 A
-193 MDKKDWGAL
+193 
-202 KYEQEN
+202 
-208 KFTNHDTVIDHLV
+208 KFT
-221 SLAGPNISEELI
+221 SA
-233 AQAKRGSTWGKASN
+233 
-247 QIFQAALD
+247 
-255 NLAKTNYREAKALYN
+255 NLTL
-270 SINGLY
+270 
-276 GKNDKNFQFFNNT
+276 
-289 SLYDGSN
+289 
-296 AFTNANKRNWLES
+296 
-309 EAGVADVTN
+309 
-318 FYQNNNDPKLN
+318 
-329 GYDDDYQDY
+329 
-338 LKEQEKYKKWQKENG
+338 
-353 GFGASYSTQFKQG
+353 FKQG

-495 SLDNIIAKNKRRYP
+495 S
-509 GITDDQAAGRAPIRK
+509 
-524 NGKDYYLDGDG
+524 GDG
-535 VLGEASKKGKY
+535 VLSEAPKKGKY
-546 GFGGFLE
+546 GFGGFFE

-559 KNSVKRVSKEITD
+559 KNPVKRVSKEITD

-595 SVAIGRDGKTYKGE
+595 SVAIGRDGKTYTGE
-609 KADSVLINDSQKTV
+609 KADSVLRTDSQKTV

-633 MACGGKAKKPKC
+633 MACGGKAKKSKC
-645 GTKAKCGAELE
+645 GTKAKCGAELK

-662 PMTKCGGKA
+662 

-681 LAKCGTE
+681 LAKCGAE
-688 LKKCGGKAKKSSPK
+688 LEKCGGKAKKISSK

>member
-1 MPITNTKYAFSGVQ
+1 MAIENNKENNIENNTVTVQTPWGYSPRNQVTQVNRTPTIYDQSLTQGLSTLLQQNSSISDLSNDEHLGGQEVNRYFKAKNFNANNSEKDTFKRYMNNRKNQKYLGSSQYMYDQTVLNGMLQRANEMDARYDPLTGDKFYYGEKGYDQGVSASDWQTANSQYTTARDDYARSLISKEYDNYLQNSLKDTSWKVNNQYGWNGDSKLTQTDVYNLIKHAGDAGSDLILNKRLDAYQNNDYKNFIFGDRSKAAFAKALDYYKKNNPALYNAILNSSNYGEFLGNNAN
-15 STTSPQIIYT
+15 YT
-25 ETQQPAKQEQVKSIY
+25 KIDRLEPTKEGMSKWWEETKNNNQKLVKSI
-40 SNFWNLFDTDP
+40 DE
-51 NQADIQVDYNQLIN
+51 QANSTANVKQ
-65 KKWLQDQNNLLKIA
+65 
-79 GGPGF
+79 
-84 NEKDFRK
+84 
-91 LGEAAL
+91 
-97 NYKKYYDENG
+97 
-107 EYIGNNTRK
+107 
-116 ALKAK
+116 
-121 EVYDKYLA
+121 YLDD
-129 RVGQFAQSLKQ
+129 Q
-140 KRYKIDENGNP
+140 KR
-151 VLVYE
+151 
-156 GAEGFKDGYN
+156 
-166 TADEAKAAYAQQQQY
+166 AQQKQ
-181 NKDARSWAGRNY
+181 NTPA
-193 MDKKDWGAL
+193 
-202 KYEQEN
+202 
-208 KFTNHDTVIDHLV
+208 KFT
-221 SLAGPNISEELI
+221 SA
-233 AQAKRGSTWGKASN
+233 
-247 QIFQAALD
+247 
-255 NLAKTNYREAKALYN
+255 NLTL
-270 SINGLY
+270 
-276 GKNDKNFQFFNNT
+276 
-289 SLYDGSN
+289 
-296 AFTNANKRNWLES
+296 
-309 EAGVADVTN
+309 
-318 FYQNNNDPKLN
+318 
-329 GYDDDYQDY
+329 
-338 LKEQEKYKKWQKENG
+338 
-353 GFGASYSTQFKQG
+353 FKQG

-464 CPPGMEI
+464 CPPGMEM
-471 TYFKRGGRLCKA
+471 TYFKKGGRLCKA

-495 SLDNIIAKNKRRYP
+495 S
-509 GITDDQAAGRAPIRK
+509 
-524 NGKDYYLDGDG
+524 GDG
-535 VLGEASKKGKY
+535 VLSEDPKRSKY
-546 GFGGFLE
+546 GFGGFFE

-559 KNSVKRVSKEITD
+559 KNPVKRVSKEITD

-595 SVAIGRDGKTYKGE
+595 SVAIGRDGKTYTGE
-609 KADSVLINDSQKTV
+609 KADSVLRTDSQKTV

-633 MACGGKAKKPKC
+633 MACGGKAKKSKC
-645 GTKAKCGAELE
+645 GTKAKCGAELK

-662 PMTKCGGKA
+662 

-681 LAKCGTE
+681 LAKCGAE
-688 LKKCGGKAKKSSPK
+688 LEKCGGKAKKISSK

>member
-1 MPITNTKYAFSGVQ
+1 MAI
-15 STTSPQIIYT
+15 
-25 ETQQPAKQEQVKSIY
+25 E
-40 SNFWNLFDTDP
+40 
-51 NQADIQVDYNQLIN
+51 IN
-65 KKWLQDQNNLLKIA
+65 KENNTENNTVTVQTPWGYSPRNQVTQVNRTPTIYDQSLTQGLSTLLQQNSSISDLSSDEHL
-79 GGPGF
+79 GGQEVNRYFKAKNF
-84 NEKDFRK
+84 NANNSEKDTFKRYMNNRK
-91 LGEAAL
+91 
-97 NYKKYYDENG
+97 NQ
-107 EYIGNNTRK
+107 
-116 ALKAK
+116 
-121 EVYDKYLA
+121 KYLGSSQYKYDQTVLNGMLQRANEMDA
-129 RVGQFAQSLKQ
+129 RYDPLTGDKFYYGEKGYDQGVSASDWQTANSQYTTARENYAKSLIASKYNDYLKQ
-140 KRYKIDENGNP
+140 KLNDDTWKGDNSYGWNGTPGLTKAN
-151 VLVYE
+151 VYRLIQ
-156 GAEGFKDGYN
+156 
-166 TADEAKAAYAQQQQY
+166 KA
-181 NKDARSWAGRNY
+181 
-193 MDKKDWGAL
+193 
-202 KYEQEN
+202 
-208 KFTNHDTVIDHLV
+208 
-221 SLAGPNISEELI
+221 
-233 AQAKRGSTWGKASN
+233 
-247 QIFQAALD
+247 
-255 NLAKTNYREAKALYN
+255 
-270 SINGLY
+270 
-276 GKNDKNFQFFNNT
+276 
-289 SLYDGSN
+289 
-296 AFTNANKRNWLES
+296 
-309 EAGVADVTN
+309 
-318 FYQNNNDPKLN
+318 
-329 GYDDDYQDY
+329 
-338 LKEQEKYKKWQKENG
+338 QKENG
-353 GFGASYSTQFKQG
+353 LVLGSGKTLANYENADLNNFIFGDKSKAAFGEALKYYKSYNPALYNAIIKDENFKNFIGNESYTEIKDLDPKQEGLGEWWNTTGKIDQRLVNEIDEQANNTQEVRNYLKQQQEAQQRQSTPAKFTSATLTLFKQG

-394 GDQSGLQQLF
+394 GDQSGLQQVV

-495 SLDNIIAKNKRRYP
+495 S
-509 GITDDQAAGRAPIRK
+509 
-524 NGKDYYLDGDG
+524 GDG
-535 VLGEASKKGKY
+535 VLSEAPKRSKY
-546 GFGGFLE
+546 GFGGFFE

-559 KNSVKRVSKEITD
+559 KNPVKRVSKEITD

-595 SVAIGRDGKTYKGE
+595 SVAIGRDGKTYTGE
-609 KADSVLINDSQKTV
+609 KADSVLRTDSQKTV

-633 MACGGKAKKPKC
+633 MACGGKAKKSKC

-702 KPVVNKDKCGGKAK
+702 KPIVNKDKCGGKAK

>member
-1 MPITNTKYAFSGVQ
+1 MTLIDGITDNKYYGTLQGTPYYQAPTSPYEAIGYLFDKDPNKFSLRSYSRDDTLGRRELERYFKDNNVNLDRNTIEAMLRVYNSKSGKYNYGTNTARNAQDLQLISNALYSAKQGTRRFNPWTGEEYYAGDANYNSGVATEAQAQAIRKKYAPMQEKFATYLLDKAYSNYSNNFTSTETPVKDFEGIEGVWDGKGTIDNATAFKLIKEAGQDGELRIKNSWGNDNLLNNIKYGDRSKKAMDQALAYFKDNNASLYNKLVDNKDFLQKYTTDSSQWEKLNSTVSGKPLGKEDWFKSLTDEQKNQINSEVNNLKNLQ
-15 STTSPQIIYT
+15 EFERTQIPTSTTMST
-25 ETQQPAKQEQVKSIY
+25 AFNV
-40 SNFWNLFDTDP
+40 
-51 NQADIQVDYNQLIN
+51 
-65 KKWLQDQNNLLKIA
+65 NNIK
-79 GGPGF
+79 
-84 NEKDFRK
+84 
-91 LGEAAL
+91 
-97 NYKKYYDENG
+97 
-107 EYIGNNTRK
+107 
-116 ALKAK
+116 
-121 EVYDKYLA
+121 
-129 RVGQFAQSLKQ
+129 
-140 KRYKIDENGNP
+140 
-151 VLVYE
+151 
-156 GAEGFKDGYN
+156 GYH
-166 TADEAKAAYAQQQQY
+166 K
-181 NKDARSWAGRNY
+181 
-193 MDKKDWGAL
+193 
-202 KYEQEN
+202 
-208 KFTNHDTVIDHLV
+208 
-221 SLAGPNISEELI
+221 
-233 AQAKRGSTWGKASN
+233 
-247 QIFQAALD
+247 
-255 NLAKTNYREAKALYN
+255 
-270 SINGLY
+270 
-276 GKNDKNFQFFNNT
+276 
-289 SLYDGSN
+289 
-296 AFTNANKRNWLES
+296 
-309 EAGVADVTN
+309 
-318 FYQNNNDPKLN
+318 
-329 GYDDDYQDY
+329 
-338 LKEQEKYKKWQKENG
+338 NG
-353 GFGASYSTQFKQG
+353 GT
-366 GKMNKYQQG
+366 MRKYQQG

-464 CPPGMEI
+464 CPPGMEM
-471 TYFKRGGRLCKA
+471 TYFKKGGRICKA

-495 SLDNIIAKNKRRYP
+495 SLDNIIAKNKERYP

-546 GFGGFLE
+546 GFGGFFE

-559 KNSVKRVSKEITD
+559 KNPVKRVSKEITD

-595 SVAIGRDGKTYKGE
+595 SVAIGRDGKTYTGE
-609 KADSVLINDSQKTV
+609 KADSVLRTDSQKTV

-633 MACGGKAKKPKC
+633 MACGGKAKKSKC

-662 PMTKCGGKA
+662 PM
-671 PMDKCGGKTT
+671 DKCGGKTT
-681 LAKCGTE
+681 LAKCGAE
-688 LKKCGGKAKKSSPK
+688 LEKCGGKAKKISSK
-702 KPVVNKDKCGGKAK
+702 KPTVNKDKCGGKAK

>member
-1 MPITNTKYAFSGVQ
+1 MGNSVFNLGGTQLGTNTNVTYASPENYVQ
-15 STTSPQIIYT
+15 QAPDKTIYT
-25 ETQQPAKQEQVKSIY
+25 NFQE
-40 SNFWNLFDTDP
+40 LFDD
-51 NQADIQVDYNQLIN
+51 NSNAKDGIQLNSNNLIN
-65 KKWLQDQNNLLKIA
+65 KDWLESKYYELIRRGNLEFNNENLKYLK
-79 GGPGF
+79 
-84 NEKDFRK
+84 N
-91 LGEAAL
+91 LGKAAL
-97 NYKKYYDENG
+97 NYQKYFSNGNPIAGVNSKKAYNAQKEFD
-107 EYIGNNTRK
+107 R
-116 ALKAK
+116 AK
-121 EVYDKYLA
+121 KLVLDWS
-129 RVGQFAQSLKQ
+129 QSLKQ
-140 KRYKIDENGNP
+140 KRYKVDENGNP

-166 TADEAKAAYAQQQQY
+166 TAEEAKAAYAQQQQY

-193 MDKKDWGAL
+193 MEKNDWDALEYTPATSFKDHNA
-202 KYEQEN
+202 
-208 KFTNHDTVIDHLV
+208 VIDHLV
-221 SLAGPNISEELI
+221 SLAGDNISQETI
-233 AQAKRGSTWGKASN
+233 DKAKKRGIWGNASN

-255 NLAKTNYREAKALYN
+255 NLAKTDYREARALYN
-270 SINGLY
+270 SIHNKYSDTGSFRFEK
-276 GKNDKNFQFFNNT
+276 GAT
-289 SLYDGSN
+289 LYDGSN
-296 AFTNANKRNWLES
+296 AFTGANKRNWLES
-309 EAGVADVTN
+309 EKGVDDVN
-318 FYQNNNDPKLN
+318 QFYETYHGDP
-329 GYDDDYQDY
+329 GYMDDYQDY
-338 LKEQEKYKKWQKENG
+338 AKKQKEVADWQKKNG

-464 CPPGMEI
+464 CPPGMEM
-471 TYFKRGGRLCKA
+471 TYFKKGGRLCKA

-495 SLDNIIAKNKRRYP
+495 SLNNIIAKNKERYP

-524 NGKDYYLDGDG
+524 NGKDYYLGGDG
-535 VLGEASKKGKY
+535 VLSEAPKRSKY
-546 GFGGFLE
+546 GFGGFFE
-553 YFKSGG
+553 YFK
-559 KNSVKRVSKEITD
+559 
-572 DGYEMKFSDGT
+572 
-583 SSNYGRNPMNGK
+583 
-595 SVAIGRDGKTYKGE
+595 
-609 KADSVLINDSQKTV
+609 
-623 PAIKANKKKS
+623 
-633 MACGGKAKKPKC
+633 CGGKPKKPKC

-656 KCGGKT
+656 KCGGKTPMDKCGGKT

>member
-1 MPITNTKYAFSGVQ
+1 MPNYSFTGIERDTPTQTQYAA
-15 STTSPQIIYT
+15 
-25 ETQQPAKQEQVKSIY
+25 TQQPTPSRTTKTIY
-40 SNFWNLFDTDP
+40 SNFEDLFDED
-51 NQADIQVDYNQLIN
+51 NNLSNGFKLNYNNLIN
-65 KKWLQDQNNLLKIA
+65 KQWLRDRNNRLKIA

-91 LGEAAL
+91 FGNSAL
-97 NYKKYYDENG
+97 NYQKYYNIDTDELLEG
-107 EYIGNNTRK
+107 VDSGK

-121 EVYDKYLA
+121 EEYEKYLT
-129 RVGQFAQSLKQ
+129 RVGQFAQSLRQ
-140 KRYKIDENGNP
+140 KRYGVDENGNP
-151 VLVYE
+151 IEYYE
-156 GAEGFKDGYN
+156 GEKEFNKGDKYN
-166 TADEAKAAYAQQQQY
+166 TAEEAKAAYAQQQQY

-193 MDKKDWGAL
+193 MEDSEYWDGQNVYDKNLGQKHEDVINKLADIAGITDSDLISKAKSGNVWGANSDAIF
-202 KYEQEN
+202 K
-208 KFTNHDTVIDHLV
+208 KAVDT
-221 SLAGPNISEELI
+221 LA
-233 AQAKRGSTWGKASN
+233 AKDYQKAV
-247 QIFQAALD
+247 
-255 NLAKTNYREAKALYN
+255 RLYN
-270 SINGLY
+270 QVKGMY
-276 GKNDKNFQFFNNT
+276 GSDKPLQFAKNFT
-289 SLYDGSN
+289 LYDGSN
-296 AFTNANKRNWLES
+296 AFTDANKRNWLES
-309 EAGVADVTN
+309 EAGVEDVKGYYN
-318 FYQNNNDPKLN
+318 RDNQNP
-329 GYDDDYQDY
+329 GYMDDYQGY
-338 LKEQEKYKKWQKENG
+338 VKKQKEVADWQKQNG

-439 SGSKKQATMAQKG
+439 SRSKKQATMAQKG

-464 CPPGMEI
+464 CPPGMEM
-471 TYFKRGGRLCKA
+471 TYFKRGGRICKA

-524 NGKDYYLDGDG
+524 NGKDYYLGGDG
-535 VLGEASKKGKY
+535 ILYEAPKKGKY
-546 GFGGFLE
+546 GYGGFFE

-559 KNSVKRVSKEITD
+559 KNPVKRVSKEITD

-595 SVAIGRDGKTYKGE
+595 SVAIGRDGKTYTGE
-609 KADSVLINDSQKTV
+609 KADSVLRADSQKTV

-633 MACGGKAKKPKC
+633 MACGGKAKKSKC
-645 GTKAKCGAELE
+645 GTKAKCGAELK

-662 PMTKCGGKA
+662 

-681 LAKCGTE
+681 LAKCGAE
-688 LKKCGGKAKKSSPK
+688 LEKCGGKAKKISSK

>member
-1 MPITNTKYAFSGVQ
+1 MGNPVFNLGGTQLGTNTNVTYASPENYVQ
-15 STTSPQIIYT
+15 QAPDKTIYT
-25 ETQQPAKQEQVKSIY
+25 NFQE
-40 SNFWNLFDTDP
+40 LFDD
-51 NQADIQVDYNQLIN
+51 NSNAEDGIQLNSNNLIN
-65 KKWLQDQNNLLKIA
+65 KDWLESKYYELIRRGNLEFNNENLKYLK
-79 GGPGF
+79 
-84 NEKDFRK
+84 N
-91 LGEAAL
+91 LGKTAL
-97 NYKKYYDENG
+97 NYQKYFSNGNPIAGVNPKKAYNAQKEFD
-107 EYIGNNTRK
+107 R
-116 ALKAK
+116 AK
-121 EVYDKYLA
+121 KLVLDWS
-129 RVGQFAQSLKQ
+129 QSLKQ
-140 KRYKIDENGNP
+140 KRYKVDENGNP

-166 TADEAKAAYAQQQQY
+166 TAEEAKAAYAQQQQY

-193 MDKKDWGAL
+193 MEKKDWNAL
-202 KYEQEN
+202 QYDPAAS
-208 KFTNHDTVIDHLV
+208 FTDHDAVIDHLV
-221 SLAGPNISEELI
+221 SLAGDNISKETIEKARKGGI
-233 AQAKRGSTWGKASN
+233 WGNASN

-255 NLAKTNYREAKALYN
+255 NLAKTNYREARALYN
-270 SINGLY
+270 SIRNKY
-276 GKNDKNFQFFNNT
+276 SNT
-289 SLYDGSN
+289 GSFRFEKGATLYDGSN

-309 EAGVADVTN
+309 KAGVDDVTD
-318 FYQNNNDPKLN
+318 FYKNDNPEFN
-329 GYDDDYQDY
+329 GYYDDYKDY
-338 LKEQEKYKKWQKENG
+338 VKNQEEYKKWQKDNG

-427 AIQALEALKQIM
+427 AVQALEALKQIM
-439 SGSKKQATMAQKG
+439 GGSKKQATMAQKG

-464 CPPGMEI
+464 CPPGMEM
-471 TYFKRGGRLCKA
+471 TYFKKGGRLCKA

-495 SLDNIIAKNKRRYP
+495 SLDNIIAKNKKRYP
-509 GITDDQAAGRAPIRK
+509 GITNDQAAGRAPIRK
-524 NGKDYYLDGDG
+524 NGKDYYLGGDG
-535 VLGEASKKGKY
+535 VLSEAPKRSKY
-546 GFGGFLE
+546 GFGGFFE
-553 YFKSGG
+553 YFK
-559 KNSVKRVSKEITD
+559 
-572 DGYEMKFSDGT
+572 
-583 SSNYGRNPMNGK
+583 
-595 SVAIGRDGKTYKGE
+595 
-609 KADSVLINDSQKTV
+609 
-623 PAIKANKKKS
+623 
-633 MACGGKAKKPKC
+633 CGGKPKKPKC

-662 PMTKCGGKA
+662 

>member
-1 MPITNTKYAFSGVQ
+1 MAIENNKENNTENNTVTVQTPWGFSPRNQVTQVNRMPTIYDQ
-15 STTSPQIIYT
+15 SL
-25 ETQQPAKQEQVKSIY
+25 TQGLSTLLQQNSSISDLSSDEHLGGQEVNRYFKAK
-40 SNFWNLFDTDP
+40 NFN
-51 NQADIQVDYNQLIN
+51 A
-65 KKWLQDQNNLLKIA
+65 NNS
-79 GGPGF
+79 
-84 NEKDFRK
+84 EKDTFKRYMNNRK
-91 LGEAAL
+91 
-97 NYKKYYDENG
+97 NQ
-107 EYIGNNTRK
+107 
-116 ALKAK
+116 
-121 EVYDKYLA
+121 KYLRSSQYKYDQTVLNGMLQRANEMDA
-129 RVGQFAQSLKQ
+129 RYDPLTGNKFYYGEEGYDQGVSASDWQTANSQYTTARENYAKSLIASKYNDYLKQ
-140 KRYKIDENGNP
+140 KLNDDTWKGDNSYGWNGTPGLTKANVYRLIQKAQKENGL
-151 VLVYE
+151 VLGSGKTLANYE
-156 GAEGFKDGYN
+156 N
-166 TADEAKAAYAQQQQY
+166 ADLNNFIFGDKSKAAF
-181 NKDARSWAGRNY
+181 GE
-193 MDKKDWGAL
+193 AL
-202 KYEQEN
+202 KYYKSYN
-208 KFTNHDTVIDHLV
+208 
-221 SLAGPNISEELI
+221 P
-233 AQAKRGSTWGKASN
+233 
-247 QIFQAALD
+247 
-255 NLAKTNYREAKALYN
+255 ALYN
-270 SINGLY
+270 AII
-276 GKNDKNFQFFNNT
+276 KDKNFQKFIGNESYTEIKDLDPKQEGLGEWWDTTGKIDSRLVNEIDEQANNT
-289 SLYDGSN
+289 Q
-296 AFTNANKRNWLES
+296 AVRN
-309 EAGVADVTN
+309 
-318 FYQNNNDPKLN
+318 
-329 GYDDDYQDY
+329 Y
-338 LKEQEKYKKWQKENG
+338 LKQQQEAQQRQ
-353 GFGASYSTQFKQG
+353 STPAKFTSATLTLFKQG

-495 SLDNIIAKNKRRYP
+495 S
-509 GITDDQAAGRAPIRK
+509 
-524 NGKDYYLDGDG
+524 GDG
-535 VLGEASKKGKY
+535 VLSEAPKRSKY
-546 GFGGFLE
+546 GFGGFFE

-559 KNSVKRVSKEITD
+559 KNPVKRVSKEITD

-595 SVAIGRDGKTYKGE
+595 SVAIGRDGKTYTGE
-609 KADSVLINDSQKTV
+609 KADSVLRTDSQKTV
-623 PAIKANKKKS
+623 PAINANKKKS

-645 GTKAKCGAELE
+645 RTKAKCGAELE

-688 LKKCGGKAKKSSPK
+688 LKKCGGKAKKISSK

>member
-1 MPITNTKYAFSGVQ
+1 MADTTYSFSGIQ
-15 STTSPQIIYT
+15 STTSPQIIYSQ
-25 ETQQPAKQEQVKSIY
+25 TQQPAKQEQVKSIY
-40 SNFWNLFDTDP
+40 SNFWDLFDEDP
-51 NQADIQVDYNQLIN
+51 NQADIQVDYNKLMD

-79 GGPGF
+79 GGTGF

-97 NYKKYYDENG
+97 KYKQYYGPNG
-107 EYIGNNTRK
+107 EYIGNDTKK

-151 VLVYE
+151 ILVYE
-156 GAEGFKDGYN
+156 GTKDFDKDSYN
-166 TADEAKAAYAQQQQY
+166 TAEEAKAAYDQQQQY

-208 KFTNHDTVIDHLV
+208 KFTNHDAVIDHLV
-221 SLAGPNISEELI
+221 SLAGDNISQETI
-233 AQAKRGSTWGKASN
+233 DKAKKGGIWGNASN

-255 NLAKTNYREAKALYN
+255 NLAKTDYREARALYN
-270 SINGLY
+270 SIRNKY
-276 GKNDKNFQFFNNT
+276 SNT
-289 SLYDGSN
+289 GSFRFEKGATLYDGSN

-439 SGSKKQATMAQKG
+439 SRSKKQATMAQKG

-464 CPPGMEI
+464 CPPGMEM
-471 TYFKRGGRLCKA
+471 TYFKKGGRLCKA

-524 NGKDYYLDGDG
+524 NGKDYYLGGDG
-535 VLGEASKKGKY
+535 VLSEAPKKGKY
-546 GFGGFLE
+546 GFGGFFE

-559 KNSVKRVSKEITD
+559 KNPVKRVSKEITD

-633 MACGGKAKKPKC
+633 MACGGKAKKSKC
-645 GTKAKCGAELE
+645 GTKAKCGAELK

-662 PMTKCGGKA
+662 

-681 LAKCGTE
+681 LAKCGAE
-688 LKKCGGKAKKSSPK
+688 LEKCGGKAKKISSK

>member
-1 MPITNTKYAFSGVQ
+1 MTLIDGITDNKYYGTLQGTPYYQAPTSPYEAIGYLFDKDPNKFSLRSYSRDDTLGRRELERYFKDNNVNLDRNTIEAMLRVYNSKSGKYNYGTNTARNAQDLQLISNALYSAKQGTRRFNPWTGEEYYAGDANYNSGVATEAQAQAIRKKYAPMQEKFATYLLDKAYSNYFNNFTSTETPVKDFEGIEGVWDGKGTIDNATAFKLIKEAGKDGELRIKNSWGNDNLLNNIKYGDRSKKAMDQ
-15 STTSPQIIYT
+15 ALAYFKDNNASLYNKLVDNKDFLQKYTTDSSQWEKLNSTVSDKPLGKEDWFKSLTDEQKNQINSDVNNLENLQEFERTQIPTSTTMST
-25 ETQQPAKQEQVKSIY
+25 AFNV
-40 SNFWNLFDTDP
+40 
-51 NQADIQVDYNQLIN
+51 
-65 KKWLQDQNNLLKIA
+65 NNIK
-79 GGPGF
+79 
-84 NEKDFRK
+84 
-91 LGEAAL
+91 
-97 NYKKYYDENG
+97 
-107 EYIGNNTRK
+107 
-116 ALKAK
+116 
-121 EVYDKYLA
+121 
-129 RVGQFAQSLKQ
+129 
-140 KRYKIDENGNP
+140 
-151 VLVYE
+151 
-156 GAEGFKDGYN
+156 GYH
-166 TADEAKAAYAQQQQY
+166 K
-181 NKDARSWAGRNY
+181 
-193 MDKKDWGAL
+193 
-202 KYEQEN
+202 
-208 KFTNHDTVIDHLV
+208 
-221 SLAGPNISEELI
+221 
-233 AQAKRGSTWGKASN
+233 
-247 QIFQAALD
+247 
-255 NLAKTNYREAKALYN
+255 
-270 SINGLY
+270 
-276 GKNDKNFQFFNNT
+276 
-289 SLYDGSN
+289 
-296 AFTNANKRNWLES
+296 
-309 EAGVADVTN
+309 
-318 FYQNNNDPKLN
+318 
-329 GYDDDYQDY
+329 
-338 LKEQEKYKKWQKENG
+338 NG
-353 GFGASYSTQFKQG
+353 GT
-366 GKMNKYQQG
+366 MRKYQQG

-464 CPPGMEI
+464 CPPGMEM
-471 TYFKRGGRLCKA
+471 TYFKKGGRICKA
-483 CIEKAKKAKEGA
+483 CIEKAKKAKKGA
-495 SLDNIIAKNKRRYP
+495 SLDNIIAKNKERYP

-546 GFGGFLE
+546 GFGGFFE

-559 KNSVKRVSKEITD
+559 KNPVKRVSKEITD

-595 SVAIGRDGKTYKGE
+595 SVAIGRDGKTYTGE
-609 KADSVLINDSQKTV
+609 KADSVLRTDSQKTV

-633 MACGGKAKKPKC
+633 MACGGKAKKSKC

-662 PMTKCGGKA
+662 PM
-671 PMDKCGGKTT
+671 DKCGGKTT
-681 LAKCGTE
+681 LAKCGAE
-688 LKKCGGKAKKSSPK
+688 LEKCGGKAKKISSK
-702 KPVVNKDKCGGKAK
+702 KPTVNKDKCGGKAK